1 MSNDRIVHV
10 IDDDEGVRKALAFLL
25 GSAGFL
31 VRIYESA
38 VVFLAADPSSM
49 SGVVVTDI
57 GMPEIDG
64 LELQRRLKARKIA
77 LPLVMITGNADI
89 RIAVEALKAGA
100 ADFIEKPFDDEVL
113 VATINSAFDRDV
125 ENADHNVLRSE
136 VNKRLSTL
144 SARERQVLDHVLDGR
159 PNKVIAQRLS
169 LSPRTVE
176 VYRVNLKMKM
186 QASNTSELIRMVLM
200 STGAGPAT

>member
-38 VVFLAADPSSM
+38 MAFLAAGPSSM

-64 LELQRRLKARKIA
+64 MELQRRLNAQKCA
-77 LPLVMITGNADI
+77 LPLIMITGNADI

-113 VATINSAFDRDV
+113 VATINSAFDRNL
-125 ENADHNVLRSE
+125 ENVDHHEIRCE

-144 SARERQVLDHVLDGR
+144 SARE
-159 PNKVIAQRLS
+159 
-169 LSPRTVE
+169 
-176 VYRVNLKMKM
+176 
-186 QASNTSELIRMVLM
+186 
-200 STGAGPAT
+200 